1 VLFVEPSKEV
11 CVGIWRYA
19 AMTMT
24 LSVVSVRFEYACGHT
39 ALVSLP
45 RVKAEGPGQRNER
58 INQEKAAARQR
69 ACDFCP
75 PVSQPIAVHSN
86 NVVDVGTVAVGPAP
100 TSSMLGR
107 IDNALLDHADTGDRL
122 HDQEPEEAMILTT
135 TESAEAPDL
144 APATTPVLVL
154 PTGVFPARKLSD
166 EQELELTRLYSET
179 PTPLGEIGRRFGIA
193 LTSVARIAQRHGAAR
208 RNPTISRSMVSDTP
222 VATAAGTNQ
231 AIESETQPTLP
242 QPAEQ
247 PTVAP
252 TQGPK
257 SVPARRRT
265 VPVAHGP
272 SAETPVGAQAV
283 NSVPVATTKRRLP
296 TADVASL
303 TGLRQFVVKF
313 TAEQTLE
320 AASVLHALQQAQA
333 RGATEVTSIVR
344 VA

>member
-1 VLFVEPSKEV
+1 
-11 CVGIWRYA
+11 
-19 AMTMT
+19 
-24 LSVVSVRFEYACGHT
+24 
-39 ALVSLP
+39 
-45 RVKAEGPGQRNER
+45 
-58 INQEKAAARQR
+58 
-69 ACDFCP
+69 
-75 PVSQPIAVHSN
+75 
-86 NVVDVGTVAVGPAP
+86 
-100 TSSMLGR
+100 
-107 IDNALLDHADTGDRL
+107 
-122 HDQEPEEAMILTT
+122 MILTT

-144 APATTPVLVL
+144 APATTPVLVR
-154 PTGVFPARKLSD
+154 PKGVFPARKLSD

-231 AIESETQPTLP
+231 AIESETRPTPP
-242 QPAEQ
+242 QPAAQ

-252 TQGPK
+252 TQGLK
-257 SVPARRRT
+257 SVSTRRRT

-272 SAETPVGAQAV
+272 SAEAPVGAQAA
-283 NSVPVATTKRRLP
+283 NSVPVATTKRRLR
-296 TADVASL
+296 TADVASF

-333 RGATEVTSIVR
+333 RGATEVASIVR
-344 VA
+344 IA